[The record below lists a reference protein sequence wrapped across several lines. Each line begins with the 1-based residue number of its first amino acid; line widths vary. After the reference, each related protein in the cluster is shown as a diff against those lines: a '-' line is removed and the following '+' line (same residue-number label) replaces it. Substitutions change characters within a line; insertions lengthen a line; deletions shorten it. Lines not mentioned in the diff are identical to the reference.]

1 MRELRTTADPKQ
13 SGTIIL
19 VHNNPS
25 WQPSSRS
32 ITDHHSYAMIE
43 RDYIAVGSSLS
54 ANAHA
59 ASALHPEN
67 STIRL
72 K

>member
-1 MRELRTTADPKQ
+1 VAAAL
-13 SGTIIL
+13 IL

-25 WQPSSRS
+25 WQPSARS
-32 ITDHHSYAMIE
+32 ITDHHSYAVIE

-59 ASALHPEN
+59 ASALRPEN

>member
-1 MRELRTTADPKQ
+1 MKIGPSFLKIGQAVLYPLAELEAWDRAQIPTP
-13 SGTIIL
+13 
-19 VHNNPS
+19 V
-25 WQPSSRS
+25 
-32 ITDHHSYAMIE
+32 
-43 RDYIAVGSSLS
+43 YIAVGSSLS

-59 ASALHPEN
+59 ASALRPEN